1 MQEDAKGQR
10 SEIMR
15 CKHDFVISEEF
26 LRAMLV
32 MMESCWL
39 SKASGFNMY
48 LLSLF
53 PNEVLLLPDN

>member
-1 MQEDAKGQR
+1 MQAR
-10 SEIMR
+10 FR
-15 CKHDFVISEEF
+15 DFGGIF
-26 LRAMLV
+26 WAMLV

-39 SKASGFNMY
+39 SKASGLNMY